1 MRKKSEILFY
11 KYFQNW
17 IYVYKKGSIRSV
29 SFKKYELSLDWI
41 IRLSPNLKLCDIN
54 RMEYQKILN
63 DYAVFHLKTD
73 NDGFSSPFKK
83 FITRCFW
90 WGLNR

>member
-41 IRLSPNLKLCDIN
+41 IKLAPNLKLCDIN

-63 DYAVFHLKTD
+63 DYAVFH
-73 NDGFSSPFKK
+73 
-83 FITRCFW
+83 
-90 WGLNR
+90 